1 MEAKVRTLWII
12 WAALFS
18 ALAANVALA
27 RIASVHAAPNP
38 LLIEVISLVAAS
50 EVFVIVLLRRKLV
63 VPALTLLAT
72 QPGDTGAL
80 ARWQSGQIATWGLST
95 CIAMYG
101 LILRYLGFDF
111 RQLLPF
117 FIGGCALMLFY
128 TPRQP
133 AVSS

>member
-12 WAALFS
+12 WAALLVAMS
-18 ALAANVALA
+18 GTIVLSRLANV
-27 RIASVHAAPNP
+27 HATPNP
-38 LLIEVISLVAAS
+38 VVIRVISLVAAS

-72 QPGDTGAL
+72 QPGDRGAL

-95 CIAMYG
+95 CIAIYG

-117 FIGGCALMLFY
+117 FIAGCALMLFY

-133 AVSS
+133 GRQ